1 MNEIQ
6 SSNIF
11 DFDGNSWV
19 NFGLFLFQFGGWGI
33 MIGFEIDFPKWS
45 SILLRLPHTNLR
57 V

>member
-19 NFGLFLFQFGGWGI
+19 NFGLFLFQFGDWDI
-33 MIGFEIDFPKWS
+33 VIGFEIDFPKWS